1 MSLFKK
7 GIHPIMANMNFTS
20 KDLDAIMNC
29 GIKFVASD
37 VYTDGKTKKILKKP
51 ATVASSE
58 ISGSDHL
65 VLFFCPPVQLALW
78 SYIHHFMSVCP
89 SVCDK
94 NSE

>member
-1 MSLFKK
+1 
-7 GIHPIMANMNFTS
+7 MANMNFTS

-58 ISGSDHL
+58 ISGSSKHVSFSPPL
-65 VLFFCPPVQLALW
+65 HCIVL
-78 SYIHHFMSVCP
+78 SY
-89 SVCDK
+89 K
-94 NSE
+94 